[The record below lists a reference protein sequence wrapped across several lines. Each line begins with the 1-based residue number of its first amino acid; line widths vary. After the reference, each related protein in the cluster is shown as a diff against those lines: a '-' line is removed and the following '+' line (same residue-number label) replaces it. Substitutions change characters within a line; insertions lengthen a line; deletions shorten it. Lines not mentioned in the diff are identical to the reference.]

1 MPTSSASME
10 SPTIAASVPGG
21 SSDDGGGSSG
31 PAPVRKRTPGRWK
44 RIPRVLTPDMQARLL
59 LGGMDFEKRSRWFL
73 QKADELEAMDPKG
86 CDSEEAK
93 IGFLAFQ
100 VEVAASY
107 RKIARTRPQDIVLRP
122 IQLSDTKEEM
132 LTAEEMEARFAEC
145 KGSHVAQLHHF
156 AELALKH
163 YNAKKAEHNKFDLAQ
178 ALTSNY
184 FSEACGTTYAHVNF
198 TAIPQNNQS
207 DHLMKRLFFA
217 ELMLI
222 PELQLC
228 EDAEPMRVLQV
239 STIDDAPCFGGCHEI
254 RRRIDHKMRE
264 AMDYERCHACC
275 AILKHP
281 KGESFEGGHNSTRTP
296 YYSAT

>member
-1 MPTSSASME
+1 MPTSSATTE
-10 SPTIAASVPGG
+10 SPAIAASFPGG
-21 SSDDGGGSSG
+21 PSDGGGGSSG

-44 RIPRVLTPDMQARLL
+44 RIPRVLTPDMQARKL

-73 QKADELEAMDPKG
+73 QKADELEAMDPNG

-107 RKIARTRPQDIVLRP
+107 RKIARTRPQDMVLRLH
-122 IQLSDTKEEM
+122 QFVHTDRWVEEL
-132 LTAEEMEARFAEC
+132 LTAEEMEARFTER
-145 KGSHVAQLHHF
+145 KGSHVAQLQHF

-178 ALTSNY
+178 ALTSNC

-198 TAIPQNNQS
+198 TAIPQKMES
-207 DHLMKRLFFA
+207 DHPMKRLFFA

-222 PELQLC
+222 PELQLR
-228 EDAEPMRVLQV
+228 EDSEPMRVLQV
-239 STIDDAPCFGGCHEI
+239 STIDDAPCFGMVSESL
-254 RRRIDHKMRE
+254 
-264 AMDYERCHACC
+264 AMYFGVAKV
-275 AILKHP
+275 LP
-281 KGESFEGGHNSTRTP
+281 L
-296 YYSAT
+296 